1 VAKNRKGDKLRECAN
16 YREKQEANPGKSLA
30 VVDDSSHEPLPSKGR
45 QTMDELDEL
54 IHYHKD
60 TLFYDRHLMVPSV
73 QYLIESTVKHLE
85 ELRELR
91 KETGNVDKQ
100 KAANRQ
106 LGQGRCP
113 GL

>member
-30 VVDDSSHEPLPSKGR
+30 VVDDSSHEPLSTNGR
-45 QTMDELDEL
+45 KTMDELDEL

-60 TLFYDRHLMVPSV
+60 TLFYKRDLMAPSV
-73 QYLIESTVKHLE
+73 QYLIASTVRHLE

-91 KETGNVDKQ
+91 KERGNVGKQ
-100 KAANRQ
+100 EAANRQ
-106 LGQGRCP
+106 LG
-113 GL
+113 